1 MILFAVLTRLTGVA
15 EVLDDPMGPAVGSAR
30 CRGIVG
36 GRRTGLIGA
45 WRDGNHLVG
54 TVETSTVSGGSEAT
68 VLVSGK
74 EMALK
79 ERHCF
84 LRSWLVSPFS
94 AWGFKESG
102 GMD

>member
-1 MILFAVLTRLTGVA
+1 MIFFAVFTGLTGVA
-15 EVLDDPMGPAVGSAR
+15 EVLNDAMGPAVGSAR

-36 GRRTGLIGA
+36 GCRTGLIGA
-45 WRDGNHLVG
+45 WRDGNCLVG
-54 TVETSTVSGGSEAT
+54 TVETGTVSGGSEAT

-84 LRSWLVSPFS
+84 FGS
-94 AWGFKESG
+94 
-102 GMD
+102 